1 MSIYEELGVR
11 TIINVSG
18 ASTRVSGP
26 LMPPEVAEAMVRASQ
41 ESVSMM
47 ELQAVASEKI
57 SEVTGAE
64 AGYIISGASAGL
76 TLGTATILAGM
87 DPGRM
92 DRLPDTTGMK
102 NEFIIAREHRNGYDH
117 AIRLAGAKF
126 VEIGM
131 NEIVSGA
138 GVRRTEAWEYEAAI
152 TAQTAGIAYTVTPD
166 SQPPLEQVVDVAHR
180 HGLPVL
186 VDAAGELPP
195 ISNLRKFIGMGADLV
210 AFSGGKS
217 IRGPQSSGILCGRR
231 DLIASAAVQHL
242 DMDEFFDIWDPPE
255 SLIPKGM
262 LTGIPR
268 HGIGRGF
275 KVGKEEIVGLLTA
288 LRMFADGEYASET
301 EQQRGL
307 LEYIADGLSGLPV
320 QPRIILPAGEG
331 YPMLHLII
339 NSQTV
344 GKSGFEVSKE
354 LKSGDPGIFVNEKGL
369 PEDTLIVHPMNLNQ
383 SRTEIMTRRLRE
395 VLGYV
400 ARPT

>member
-1 MSIYEELGVR
+1 MNIYEELGVR

-131 NEIVSGA
+131 NEIASGA

-152 TAQTAGIAYTVTPD
+152 TPQTAGIAYTVTPD
-166 SQPPLEQVVDVAHR
+166 SEPPLEQVVEVAHR

-288 LRMFADGEYASET
+288 LRMFADGEYAAET

-369 PEDTLIVHPMNLNQ
+369 REDTLIVHPMNLNQ

>member
-152 TAQTAGIAYTVTPD
+152 TPQTAGIAYTVTPD
-166 SQPPLEQVVDVAHR
+166 SEPPLEQVVEVAHR

-288 LRMFADGEYASET
+288 LRMFADGEYAAET

-354 LKSGDPGIFVNEKGL
+354 LKNGDPGIFVNEKGL
-369 PEDTLIVHPMNLNQ
+369 PEDTLIVHPMNLNH
-383 SRTEIMTRRLRE
+383 SRTEIMTRRLQE

>member
-180 HGLPVL
+180 HGVPVL

-195 ISNLRKFIGMGADLV
+195 ISNLRKFIGMDADLV

-288 LRMFADGEYASET
+288 LRMFADGEYAAET

>member
-1 MSIYEELGVR
+1 
-11 TIINVSG
+11 
-18 ASTRVSGP
+18 
-26 LMPPEVAEAMVRASQ
+26 
-41 ESVSMM
+41 
-47 ELQAVASEKI
+47 
-57 SEVTGAE
+57 
-64 AGYIISGASAGL
+64 
-76 TLGTATILAGM
+76 
-87 DPGRM
+87 
-92 DRLPDTTGMK
+92 
-102 NEFIIAREHRNGYDH
+102 
-117 AIRLAGAKF
+117 
-126 VEIGM
+126 
-131 NEIVSGA
+131 
-138 GVRRTEAWEYEAAI
+138 
-152 TAQTAGIAYTVTPD
+152 
-166 SQPPLEQVVDVAHR
+166 
-180 HGLPVL
+180 
-186 VDAAGELPP
+186 
-195 ISNLRKFIGMGADLV
+195 
-210 AFSGGKS
+210 
-217 IRGPQSSGILCGRR
+217 
-231 DLIASAAVQHL
+231 
-242 DMDEFFDIWDPPE
+242 MDEFFDIWDPPE

-288 LRMFADGEYASET
+288 LRMFADGEYAAET

-369 PEDTLIVHPMNLNQ
+369 REDTLIVHPMNLNQ

>member
-180 HGLPVL
+180 HGVPVL

-288 LRMFADGEYASET
+288 LRMFADGEYAAET

>member
-102 NEFIIAREHRNGYDH
+102 NEFIIGREHRNGYDH
-117 AIRLAGAKF
+117 ATRLAGAKF

-180 HGLPVL
+180 HGVPVL

-195 ISNLRKFIGMGADLV
+195 ISNLRKFIGMDADLV

-288 LRMFADGEYASET
+288 LRMFADGEYAAET

-320 QPRIILPAGEG
+320 QPRIILPTGEG

-339 NSQTV
+339 DAQTM

>member
-1 MSIYEELGVR
+1 MNIYEELGVR

-152 TAQTAGIAYTVTPD
+152 TPQTAGIAYTVTPD
-166 SQPPLEQVVDVAHR
+166 SEPPLEQVVEVAHR

-288 LRMFADGEYASET
+288 LRMFADGEYAAET

-369 PEDTLIVHPMNLNQ
+369 REDTLIVHPMNLNQ

>member
-152 TAQTAGIAYTVTPD
+152 TPQTAGIAYTVTPD
-166 SQPPLEQVVDVAHR
+166 SEPPLEQVVEVAHR

-288 LRMFADGEYASET
+288 LRMFADGEYAAET

-369 PEDTLIVHPMNLNQ
+369 PEDTLIVHPKNLTQ
-383 SRTEIMTRRLRE
+383 TRTEIMTRRLRE

>member
-47 ELQAVASEKI
+47 EMQAVASEKI

-180 HGLPVL
+180 HGVPVL

-195 ISNLRKFIGMGADLV
+195 ISNLRKFIGMDADLV

-288 LRMFADGEYASET
+288 LRMFADGEYAAET

>member
-1 MSIYEELGVR
+1 
-11 TIINVSG
+11 
-18 ASTRVSGP
+18 
-26 LMPPEVAEAMVRASQ
+26 
-41 ESVSMM
+41 
-47 ELQAVASEKI
+47 
-57 SEVTGAE
+57 
-64 AGYIISGASAGL
+64 
-76 TLGTATILAGM
+76 
-87 DPGRM
+87 
-92 DRLPDTTGMK
+92 
-102 NEFIIAREHRNGYDH
+102 
-117 AIRLAGAKF
+117 
-126 VEIGM
+126 
-131 NEIVSGA
+131 
-138 GVRRTEAWEYEAAI
+138 
-152 TAQTAGIAYTVTPD
+152 
-166 SQPPLEQVVDVAHR
+166 
-180 HGLPVL
+180 
-186 VDAAGELPP
+186 
-195 ISNLRKFIGMGADLV
+195 
-210 AFSGGKS
+210 
-217 IRGPQSSGILCGRR
+217 
-231 DLIASAAVQHL
+231 
-242 DMDEFFDIWDPPE
+242 MDEFFDIWDPPE
-255 SLIPKGM
+255 SLIPKGT